1 MQPYPDIKGTTLTK
15 IEITVENIVA
25 SINLHCRIPI
35 EKAAAILDNAE
46 YNPEQFP
53 GLVLRLQEPKTTS
66 LLFSTGKSVCTGA
79 KSLDDVQAAVRKVNL
94 AEIGVEFKGEPDI
107 EVVNLVASVKTDL
120 EFHLD
125 RLAYKLEGVEY
136 EPEQFP
142 GMVFRTIKPKAA
154 ILIFSTGR
162 FVVAGTK
169 SIDEA
174 REAFN
179 ILLEKLRN
187 IGEIGPE

>member
-1 MQPYPDIKGTTLTK
+1 MTK

-25 SINLHCRIPI
+25 SINLHCRIPL
-35 EKAAAILDNAE
+35 ERVAAGADNAE
-46 YNPEQFP
+46 FNPEQFP
-53 GLVLRLQEPKTTS
+53 GLVLRITEPKTAN
-66 LLFSTGKSVCTGA
+66 LLFGTGKMVCTGG
-79 KSLDDVQAAVRKVNL
+79 KSLDDVHAAVGKVKEVL
-94 AEIGVEFKGEPDI
+94 AGFGVEFGGEPDV

-120 EFHLD
+120 ELHLD

-162 FVVAGTK
+162 FVVAGAK
-169 SIDEA
+169 SLDDV
-174 REAFN
+174 REVFDM
-179 ILLEKLRN
+179 LLERLRN
-187 IGEIGPE
+187 IGEIKLKTEDSLQ

>member
-1 MQPYPDIKGTTLTK
+1 MTK

-25 SINLHCRIPI
+25 SINLHCKIPL
-35 EKAAAILDNAE
+35 ERVAALADNAE

-53 GLVLRLQEPKTTS
+53 GLVLRIPEPKTAN
-66 LLFSTGKSVCTGA
+66 LLFGTGKMVSTGG
-79 KSLDDVQAAVRKVNL
+79 KSLDDIQAAVGKVKETL
-94 AEIGVEFKGEPDI
+94 AEFDVEFKGEPDVEI
-107 EVVNLVASVKTDL
+107 VNLVSSVKTDL
-120 EFHLD
+120 ELNLD
-125 RLAYKLEGVEY
+125 RLAYRMEGVEY

-162 FVVAGTK
+162 FVVAGAK
-169 SIDEA
+169 SLEEA

-179 ILLEKLRN
+179 ILLERLQSM
-187 IGEIGPE
+187 GEIDL